1 MVMIIRQR
9 AIQIEDK
16 RERYQAILNAAE
28 RVLMRSPDQS
38 ANVAE
43 VAEAAGLAKGTVY
56 LYFQSKEEL
65 LLALHERNVEGLFS
79 ELIARLENPALVGI
93 DDILALTHQ
102 HLIDPPLAL
111 PLAVRCLS
119 NMGQSISVES
129 EVAFKRRLA
138 ERLSRAGAGLERH
151 FPELGPG
158 GGVAL
163 LHHSYALIL
172 GSWQLSG
179 AEQRLPAPGIQS
191 LPAFS
196 WNYAESVGSALRAL
210 WRGTTGADTARNPTP
225 GNAS

>member
-1 MVMIIRQR
+1 MIIRQR
-9 AIQIEDK
+9 AIQVEDK
-16 RERYQAILNAAE
+16 QERYNAILDAAE

-65 LLALHERNVEGLFS
+65 LLALHERNVDGFFS
-79 ELIARLENPALVGI
+79 VLNTRLDSSAPAGI
-93 DDILALTHQ
+93 EDILALAHQ

-119 NMGQSISVES
+119 NMGQSVSVES
-129 EVAFKRRLA
+129 EVAFKQRLA
-138 ERLSRAGAGLERH
+138 ERLMRAGVGLERH

-172 GSWQLSG
+172 GLWQLSG
-179 AEQRLPAPGIQS
+179 AEQRCPAPDIQS

-210 WRGTTGADTARNPTP
+210 WRGTIGTDSARNTTS
-225 GNAS
+225 GNPS

>member
-1 MVMIIRQR
+1 MIIRQR

-16 RERYQAILNAAE
+16 QERHSAILDAAE

-65 LLALHERNVEGLFS
+65 LLALHERNIDGFFS
-79 ELIARLENPALVGI
+79 ALIARLESPAPVGI
-93 DDILALTHQ
+93 DDMLALAQQ

-119 NMGQSISVES
+119 NMGQSVSVES
-129 EVAFKRRLA
+129 EVAFKQRLA
-138 ERLSRAGAGLERH
+138 ERLARAGAGLERH

-172 GSWQLSG
+172 GLWQLSG
-179 AEQRLPAPGIQS
+179 AEQRCPAQDLQS
-191 LPAFS
+191 IPAFS
-196 WNYAESVGSALRAL
+196 WNYSDSVRSALRAL
-210 WRGTTGADTARNPTP
+210 WHGTTGADPVRNTAPWNL
-225 GNAS
+225 S

>member
-1 MVMIIRQR
+1 MILRQR
-9 AIQIEDK
+9 AIQAEDK
-16 RERYQAILNAAE
+16 QERHKAILDAAE

-38 ANVAE
+38 ANMAE

-65 LLALHERNVEGLFS
+65 LLALHERNVDGFFS
-79 ELIARLENPALVGI
+79 VLIERLESSAPVGI
-93 DDILALTHQ
+93 DDILALAHQ

-119 NMGQSISVES
+119 NMGQSVSVES
-129 EVAFKRRLA
+129 EVAFKQRLA
-138 ERLSRAGAGLERH
+138 ERLSRAGGGLERH

-172 GSWQLSG
+172 GLSQLSG
-179 AEQRLPAPGIQS
+179 AEQRCPAPDIQS

-210 WRGTTGADTARNPTP
+210 WRGTTGATPARNTTP
-225 GNAS
+225 GNPS

>member
-1 MVMIIRQR
+1 MIIRQR
-9 AIQIEDK
+9 AIQVEDK
-16 RERYQAILNAAE
+16 EERRNAILDAAE
-28 RVLMRSPDQS
+28 RVLIRSPDQS

-65 LLALHERNVEGLFS
+65 LLALHERNVEGFFS
-79 ELIARLENPALVGI
+79 VLIARLESSAPVGI
-93 DDILALTHQ
+93 EDILALAHQ

-129 EVAFKRRLA
+129 EVAFKQRLA
-138 ERLSRAGAGLERH
+138 ERLSRAGVGLERH

-172 GSWQLSG
+172 GLWQVSG
-179 AEQRLPAPGIQS
+179 AEQRCPAPDLQS

-196 WNYAESVGSALRAL
+196 WNYAGSVGYALRAL
-210 WRGTTGADTARNPTP
+210 WRGTIGADPARNTTP
-225 GNAS
+225 GNPS